1 MGTACSYFLLIRV
14 LTRFLL
20 LACEV
25 VRLVG
30 FLRLKPIKKAE
41 RCFATPFRTSKNILL
56 RRTRMRCKGTHYLRH
71 LRIFTILL
79 IFFDN
84 ST

>member
-1 MGTACSYFLLIRV
+1 MGTACSYFSLIRV

-30 FLRLKPIKKAE
+30 FPRLKRLKKRNVVSQHHSAPLKTFCYE
-41 RCFATPFRTSKNILL
+41 EQECVAKVRIICDI
-56 RRTRMRCKGTHYLRH
+56 CEYLQYY
-71 LRIFTILL
+71 
-79 IFFDN
+79 
-84 ST
+84 

>member
-1 MGTACSYFLLIRV
+1 MGTACSYFSLIRV

-30 FLRLKPIKKAE
+30 FSRLKPIKKAE
-41 RCFATPFRTSKNILL
+41 RCFATPFRTSKNIQVTKNKNAVAKVSIICDICECLQ
-56 RRTRMRCKGTHYLRH
+56 Y
-71 LRIFTILL
+71 
-79 IFFDN
+79 N
-84 ST
+84 